1 MDKLR
6 RSKKVAFMAFTALAI
21 VLAISAPSQ
30 VRARGGQGSGGGH
43 SGGSAMHD
51 GFDGHHDFDGRHD
64 FDRGEHLRFGFGP
77 DFSYDGDYPEGSG
90 DQAPAYYC
98 PSYDA
103 YYPSV
108 TSCPEAWEPVPAS

>member
-6 RSKKVAFMAFTALAI
+6 RSKTLASMAFTALAI

-51 GFDGHHDFDGRHD
+51 GFDK
-64 FDRGEHLRFGFGP
+64 
-77 DFSYDGDYPEGSG
+77 YDGDYAEGSG